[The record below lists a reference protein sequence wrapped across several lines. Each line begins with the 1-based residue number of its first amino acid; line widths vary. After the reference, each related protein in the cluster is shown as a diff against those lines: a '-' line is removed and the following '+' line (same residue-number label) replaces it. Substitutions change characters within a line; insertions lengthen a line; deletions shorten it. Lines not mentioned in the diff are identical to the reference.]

1 MSRKL
6 KSLIVAG
13 LAAALTFSV
22 IFAGCTGAPSP
33 QTPVVTSTPSATSPA
48 PTPTTQP
55 AAWKWPN
62 AIHVLGMGSS
72 GQVKLVSVTSM
83 LEAKTGMLVRVQSED
98 SYVMATRG
106 VKENKFAFADFSA
119 SAVANAVMGLDEYAV
134 RDGGPF
140 IPMLVYSSSYG
151 STGFVVRGDSPIKT
165 PRDIKPGMKMGIS
178 RKTTG
183 MMNPYLAL
191 LNWAGLKEDDV
202 LWVETGDTTSA
213 VRAVVDGRADL
224 AFAPPSGPYIYEAV
238 AGPKSARYIDM
249 NPEKDTEGAKAFTAI
264 GPLYGLGPAEN
275 APPSIRGTW
284 VMSSYRW
291 LFTSSKADTELIYH
305 IAKWFDD
312 NYNLFKDAHETNRWM
327 TLDSIKEGLKTIY
340 FPVHPGLKKFLIE
353 KGVWTDAHE
362 KRSQYNYDLCES
374 YVKAYDE
381 AIAKADAQKITV
393 SPTNQKW
400 LELWENYKAEKKIPL
415 LRVHPSLTENAPV
428 IPSPGYKVPVPE
440 PSPTPA
446 APAPEPGVTGD
457 VAFKFVSVTDPVS
470 PGGDV
475 VVVAKTV
482 PGAKCK
488 LTMMYSSG
496 VISSIVFTKP
506 EQVADADGNVAWK
519 GALDPVRVTRGKTTL
534 TVNITAPDGK
544 TGKAVTYF
552 EIK

>member
-1 MSRKL
+1 MSKKL
-6 KSLIVAG
+6 TRPIAAG
-13 LAAALTFSV
+13 LAAILVAGA
-22 IFAGCTGAPSP
+22 IFTGCGGAPIS
-33 QTPVVTSTPSATSPA
+33 QTPTPASKTPTSTSTP
-48 PTPTTQP
+48 TPQP
-55 AAWKWPN
+55 VVWKWPN
-62 AIHVLGMGSS
+62 AIHILGMGSA
-72 GQVKLVSVTSM
+72 GQVKLVSIASV
-83 LEAKTGMLVRVQSED
+83 LESRTGMLVRVQSED
-98 SYVMATRG
+98 SYVMAARG

-119 SAVANAVMGLDEYAV
+119 SAVANAIMGLEEYAV

-140 IPMLVYSSSYG
+140 IPTLVYTSSYG
-151 STGFVVRGDSPIKT
+151 STGFMVRGDSPIKT

-191 LNWAGLKEDDV
+191 LNWAGLKENDV
-202 LWVETGDTTSA
+202 LWVETGDTTAA

-238 AGPKSARYIDM
+238 AGPKSARFIDM
-249 NPEKDTEGAKAFTAI
+249 NPQKDPEGAKAFTAI
-264 GPLYGLGPAEN
+264 GPLYDLGPIEN
-275 APPSIRGTW
+275 APESIRGTW
-284 VMSSYRW
+284 GMSSYRW
-291 LFTSSKADTELIYH
+291 LFTSSDTDPELIYQ
-305 IAKWFDD
+305 IAKWLDANF
-312 NYNLFKDAHETNRWM
+312 NLYKDTHETNRWM
-327 TLDSIKEGLKTIY
+327 TLDSMKEGLKTIY

-362 KRSQYNYDLCES
+362 KRSQYNYDLCAS
-374 YVKAYDE
+374 YVKAYNE

-400 LELWENYKAEKKIPL
+400 LELWENYKAEKKLPL

-428 IPSPGYKVPVPE
+428 LLSPGYKAPVPE
-440 PSPTPA
+440 TPPP
-446 APAPEPGVTGD
+446 PAPEPGVTGD
-457 VAFKFVSVTDPVS
+457 VPFKFVSVTDPVS

-482 PGAKCK
+482 PGATCT
-488 LTMMYSSG
+488 LTMTYSSG
-496 VISSIVFTKP
+496 VVSTIVFPKP
-506 EQVADADGNVAWK
+506 EQVADADGNVTWK

-534 TVNITAPDGK
+534 AVTIKAPDGK